1 MLMNPFLIEFIY
13 FIFLSLLG
21 FVALKASKTRITTS
35 STNNSPPPGNVDLFF
50 TSVSASTV
58 SSMSTVEMEVF
69 SNTQLVF
76 LTVLMFFGGEVFTSL
91 LQLRLSIKRK
101 LKKNNTKISKNNN
114 NNNNNIN
121 EIELGVLSRSDIE
134 DKYLSSE
141 NQELSYAWAELLSY
155 VVLCYLLV
163 IHALGAISMYI
174 YVTTI
179 WSARKVLEKKS
190 LHRLIF
196 SIFTTVSTFANCGF
210 VPTNENMVVFKKN
223 SGLLLIMIPQILFG
237 NTLYAPFLRFVI
249 WASEK
254 LTKREELTYLLKNWR
269 KIGYVHLLS
278 GYESKF
284 LAGTVLGFV
293 FVQFVSFCALEWN
306 SQALDGL
313 GSYEKVVG
321 SLFQVVNSRHAGESI
336 FDLSLLTTAVLLIF
350 VVMM

>member
-1 MLMNPFLIEFIY
+1 MNPFLIEFIY

-69 SNTQLVF
+69 SDTQLSF
-76 LTVLMFFGGEVFTSL
+76 LTVLMFLGGEVFTSL

-114 NNNNNIN
+114 NSNNPN

-141 NQELSYAWAELLSY
+141 NQELSYASTELLSY

-163 IHALGAISMYI
+163 IHVLGSISIYI
-174 YVTTI
+174 YITTI
-179 WSARKVLEKKS
+179 RSARNVLEKKR

-249 WASEK
+249 WVSEK

-278 GYESKF
+278 GYKTKF
-284 LAGTVLGFV
+284 LAATVLGFV

-321 SLFQVVNSRHAGESI
+321 SLFEVVNSRHAGESI
-336 FDLSLLTTAVLLIF
+336 CDLSLLTTAVLVIF